1 MAGHILLAGGAEF
14 GGRMAEPD
22 LRAIEL
28 AGGADAPICIIPTA
42 AAPDHNHERAGRNGV
57 RWFESLGARN
67 VAALPL
73 IDRASADSP
82 ALAAALHESRLIYLL
97 GGFPHYLGQTL
108 VGSASW
114 QAIVAAHQAGAVV
127 AGSSAGAMVLCQH
140 YYNPEAGRVIEG
152 LALLPNSCVLPH
164 HNTFGKG
171 WAARLATQLPDCVL
185 LGIDERTA
193 MLDDG
198 DDGAWRV
205 YGQGAVT
212 LYRKG
217 QATVYQAGEQFTL
230 VA

>member
-1 MAGHILLAGGAEF
+1 MAGYILLAGGAEF

-28 AGGADAPICIIPTA
+28 AGGLNARISIIPAA
-42 AAPDHNHERAGRNGV
+42 AAPDRNHERAGRNGV
-57 RWFESLGARN
+57 RWFESLEARS

-73 IDRASADSP
+73 IDRAAADSP
-82 ALAAALHESRLIYLL
+82 AIAAALRESRLIYLL

-108 VGSASW
+108 SGSASW
-114 QAIVAAHQAGAVV
+114 RAIAAAHQAGAVV

-140 YYNPEAGRVIEG
+140 YYDPESGQAAEG
-152 LALLPNSCVLPH
+152 LGIVPNACVLPH

-171 WAARLATQLPDCVL
+171 WAGRLSKLLPGSAL

-198 DDGAWRV
+198 EGGAWRV

-212 LYRKG
+212 LYQNG
-217 QATVYQAGEQFTL
+217 QATVYGSGQEFIL
-230 VA
+230 E

>member
-1 MAGHILLAGGAEF
+1 MPGYMLLAGGAEF

-22 LRAIEL
+22 IRAIEL
-28 AGGADAPICIIPTA
+28 AGGADARISIIATA

-57 RWFESLGARN
+57 HWFESLGARN

-73 IDRASADSP
+73 IDRASAASP
-82 ALAAALHESRLIYLL
+82 AIVAALRDSRLIYLL

-108 VGSASW
+108 LGSASW
-114 QAIVAAHQAGAVV
+114 HAILAAHQAGALVV
-127 AGSSAGAMVLCQH
+127 GSSAGAMVLCQQ
-140 YYNPEAGRVIEG
+140 YYNPDSSNVVEG
-152 LALLPNSCVLPH
+152 LAMLPNACVLPH

-171 WAARLATQLPDCVL
+171 WAARLAALLPESVL

-198 DDGAWRV
+198 AGGAWRV

-212 LYRKG
+212 LYRQG
-217 QATVYQAGEQFTL
+217 QATAYASGAQFEL
-230 VA
+230 

>member
-1 MAGHILLAGGAEF
+1 MPGYMLLAGGAEF

-22 LRAIEL
+22 IRAIEL
-28 AGGADAPICIIPTA
+28 AGGADARISIIATA

-73 IDRASADSP
+73 IDRASAASP
-82 ALAAALHESRLIYLL
+82 AIVAALRDSRLIYLL

-108 VGSASW
+108 LGSASW
-114 QAIVAAHQAGAVV
+114 HAILAAHQAGALVV
-127 AGSSAGAMVLCQH
+127 GSSAGAMVLCQH
-140 YYNPEAGRVIEG
+140 YYNPDSSKVVEG
-152 LALLPNSCVLPH
+152 LAMLPNACVLPH

-171 WAARLATQLPDCVL
+171 WAARLAALLPESVL

-198 DDGAWRV
+198 AGGAWRV
-205 YGQGAVT
+205 YGQGAIT
-212 LYRKG
+212 LYRQG
-217 QATVYQAGEQFTL
+217 QATAYASGAQFEL
-230 VA
+230 

>member
-22 LRAIEL
+22 VRAIEL
-28 AGGADAPICIIPTA
+28 AGGVDARISIIPTA
-42 AAPDHNHERAGRNGV
+42 AAPDHNHARAGRNGV

-73 IDRASADSP
+73 IDRASAESDE
-82 ALAAALHESRLIYLL
+82 LAAALRGSQLIYML

-108 VGSASW
+108 LGSASW
-114 QAIVAAHQAGAVV
+114 RAILAAHQAGAVV

-140 YYNPEAGRVIEG
+140 YYNPESRQAIEG
-152 LALLPNSCVLPH
+152 LGMLPNACVLPH

-171 WAARLATQLPDCVL
+171 WAARLATQLRDSVL

-198 DDGAWRV
+198 AGRAWRV

-212 LYRKG
+212 LYRQG
-217 QATVYQAGEQFTL
+217 QATVYASGAEFEL
-230 VA
+230 